1 MFFGTIRIYFLFI
14 IFFSLSLYSTAERR
28 GAVFVNRRI
37 IAKIFLSRSA
47 GYEYLEAETRAIF

>member
-1 MFFGTIRIYFLFI
+1 MFFGTVRIY
-14 IFFSLSLYSTAERR
+14 FFSLSLYSTAERR